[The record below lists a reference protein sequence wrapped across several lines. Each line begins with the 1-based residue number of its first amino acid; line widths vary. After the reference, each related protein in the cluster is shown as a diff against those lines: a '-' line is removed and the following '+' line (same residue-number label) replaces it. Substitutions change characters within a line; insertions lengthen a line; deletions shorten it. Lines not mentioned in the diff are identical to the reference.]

1 MTMHRPR
8 LILGILALG
17 LLLAGCADKGKP
29 VKVSG
34 TVYGP
39 DGNPLPVAA
48 MIIFQPLQNGR
59 PASGTICDDGSFILT
74 TYDSGD
80 GALPGKYKVVV
91 RLAAM
96 VEDDPQIAHERLVDM
111 DKREKLEP
119 PAPPPL
125 IHPNYTDP
133 VRTPLTQEVPPSGEV
148 KIHLHEDGT

>member
-1 MTMHRPR
+1 MAMHRR
-8 LILGILALG
+8 HLYLGILAVG
-17 LLLAGCADKGKP
+17 LLLPGCADKGKP

-34 TVYGP
+34 SVYGP

-48 MIIFQPLQNGR
+48 MIIFQPLENGR
-59 PASGTICDDGSFILT
+59 PASGTIYSDGSFTLT
-74 TYDSGD
+74 TFESGD

-96 VEDDPQIAHERLVDM
+96 VEDDPQKAHERLVDM
-111 DKREKLEP
+111 DQRQRIEP

-133 VRTPLTQEVPPSGEV
+133 VKTPLTQEVPPSGEV
-148 KIHLHEDGT
+148 EIHLHQDGT